1 MFKVIVL
8 SVFSLI
14 LLTGCNH
21 FDASLL
27 IQPNSHHVD
36 RHQPPAH
43 APAHGRRAQHRYHYY
58 PEADF
63 YYDDNRNTYF
73 FIDSSGGWKVSV
85 NLPHRYHTYLRTSYV
100 EIDMESDR
108 PYVEYKDHKRKYNK
122 NKNKNKKKHKG
133 KGHGNKGNKHH
144 EG

>member
-21 FDASLL
+21 LDASLVL
-27 IQPNSHHVD
+27 QPNLHHAD
-36 RHQPPAH
+36 RHGPPAH

-85 NLPHRYHTYLRTSYV
+85 NLPYRYQTYLRTSYV
-100 EIDMESDR
+100 EIEMESDR
-108 PYVEYKDHKRKYNK
+108 PYVNYKDHKRKYNK
-122 NKNKNKKKHKG
+122 KKKKG
-133 KGHGNKGNKHH
+133 KGHRNKGNKHH
-144 EG
+144 